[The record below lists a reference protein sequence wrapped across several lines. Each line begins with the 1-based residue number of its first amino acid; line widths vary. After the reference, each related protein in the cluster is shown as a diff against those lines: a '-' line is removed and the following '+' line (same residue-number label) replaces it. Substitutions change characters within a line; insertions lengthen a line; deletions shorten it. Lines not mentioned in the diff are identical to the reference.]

1 MVGFKDTC
9 FKDTFYSNVFMDH
22 HPKVKGRKRNKKKG
36 KGGKKEQHGY
46 SFRGQKKKY
55 IQFRKTSNLWLY
67 RTALL
72 DKIKN
77 FMNVPF
83 YPWRLHHLYQLLLAS
98 KEFDNSWLET

>member
-1 MVGFKDTC
+1 MFQGYFLL
-9 FKDTFYSNVFMDH
+9 SNIFMDR
-22 HPKVKGRKRNKKKG
+22 HPKVKGRKRNNKKE
-36 KGGKKEQHGY
+36 KGGEKEQHGY
-46 SFRGQKKKY
+46 SFRGQKKKC

-83 YPWRLHHLYQLLLAS
+83 YPWRLHHLYQLLSVS
-98 KEFDNSWLET
+98 KELDNSWLET